1 MTTFICKVMTEQ
13 GQVVKVKLKE
23 KDKITCM
30 KRLKKN
36 GMTPIS
42 IETSI
47 FSNFDFYNH
56 NRNKNLTATIH
67 TKKKRKFSV
76 KKDILDKE
84 VINSISLR
92 EIREFTT
99 DFYTLRKSNFTDKHA
114 LLTIIN
120 KTENTYF
127 KKILKDILKGVEE
140 GKYIYKTMKEYKNV
154 FPIIYINLI
163 KTGELTKSVDSS
175 LEYAISYLEN
185 EEKIRNKVRH
195 VLVPNM
201 LAFFGIILMLVIAII
216 IVIPN
221 LQEIFRTYGI
231 NVYLPKFVLYL
242 SRLFRAFV
250 QNWYWFAILFLIAI
264 IMFIKW
270 VSEEKG
276 RYKFDSLKYKN
287 FIFGKLYFLLDFSR
301 IIRSIYLNLQNKMR
315 LEDALEISKQV
326 TKNTYMIS
334 LIEKAINNVYVGKSW
349 FDSFE
354 NEKILNPIV
363 LELLKKGTKVKSV
376 HTLDIAIQYM
386 DKEIEKEMKR
396 TLKILPEISYIFVG
410 IALFAFIFT
419 ILIPCIQIYL
429 GGFLFM

>member
-1 MTTFICKVMTEQ
+1 MITYKCKVVTEQ
-13 GQVVKVKLKE
+13 GQIVKIKVKE
-23 KDKITCM
+23 KDKISCI
-30 KRLKKN
+30 KRLKRN

-47 FSNFDFYNH
+47 FSNLGF
-56 NRNKNLTATIH
+56 NKNNKNNKLTASIH
-67 TKKKRKFSV
+67 AKKKRKFSF
-76 KKDILDKE
+76 KKDILNKE
-84 VINSISLR
+84 IINTISLR

-99 DFYTLRKSNFTDKHA
+99 DFYTLRKSNFSDKHA

-120 KTENTYF
+120 KTENNYL
-127 KKILKDILKGVEE
+127 KKIIEDILKGLDE
-140 GKYIYKTMKEYKNV
+140 GKYIYKTMKEYKDV
-154 FPIIYINLI
+154 FPVIYINLI

-185 EEKIRNKVRH
+185 EEQIRNKVRH
-195 VLVPNM
+195 TLIPNIA
-201 LAFFGIILMLVIAII
+201 AFCGIILMLIIAIV

-231 NVYLPKFVLYL
+231 NVYLPKFVLYF
-242 SRLFRAFV
+242 SKLFRFV
-250 QNWYWFAILFLIAI
+250 MQNWYWFAILFVFAI
-264 IMFIKW
+264 IIFIKW
-270 VSEEKG
+270 ISDEKG
-276 RYKFDSLKYKN
+276 KYKLDSFKYKN

-301 IIRSIYLNLQNKMR
+301 IVRSIYLNLRNKMR

-326 TKNTYMIS
+326 TKNTYMMA
-334 LIEKAINNVYVGKSW
+334 LIEKAINNVYVGKPW
-349 FDSFE
+349 FESFDDD
-354 NEKILNPIV
+354 KSLNPII
-363 LELLKKGTKVKSV
+363 LELLKKGSKNRYV

-386 DKEIEKEMKR
+386 DKEIEKEMSR

-410 IALFAFIFT
+410 IALFTFIFT